1 MTEETQVE
9 TILGDAYL
17 RAMYDVAYG
26 HIARNLPDKPGPVLE
41 VGAGQG
47 IARELGHH
55 WWLSDISMGDRVD
68 VRASALCLPCH
79 NNSLAGI
86 VLKDTWH
93 HIADIEMF
101 LTEAVRVLRPTGS
114 VVVVDPY
121 WGLLARFVYRY
132 LHQEQWDAT
141 TPTWQFPSHDPWD
154 SNQALSYLMLRRD
167 RTQFMQRWGK
177 HFEITE
183 HSRTIGPSFLLS
195 GGVSRRTPINGTLL
209 RRLLRWEESRGP
221 WFDHLRFFH
230 VFSLRKRAV

>member
-1 MTEETQVE
+1 MTEETRVE
-9 TILGDAYL
+9 TILGDDYL

-26 HIARNLPDKPGPVLE
+26 HIARHLPDKPGPVLE

-55 WWLSDISMGDRVD
+55 WWLSDVSMNDRVD
-68 VRASALCLPCH
+68 LRASALCLPCH
-79 NNSLAGI
+79 DNSLAGI

-132 LHQEQWDAT
+132 LHQERWDTRRRHGSFLHT
-141 TPTWQFPSHDPWD
+141 TRGT
-154 SNQALSYLMLRRD
+154 RI
-167 RTQFMQRWGK
+167 K
-177 HFEITE
+177 HF
-183 HSRTIGPSFLLS
+183 
-195 GGVSRRTPINGTLL
+195 PI
-209 RRLLRWEESRGP
+209 
-221 WFDHLRFFH
+221 
-230 VFSLRKRAV
+230 